1 MVCCPRSIH
10 EKAVAALGQA
20 YASYKGDLINVVVD
34 LAKPEYTSR
43 CTPPLPDD
51 CWLSSLRFDQ
61 RSCLAFLMELALSRL
76 LSLGCVPNT
85 LALCCSIVEAFSVTA
100 ADIPTLRGF
109 DVGANR

>member
-43 CTPPLPDD
+43 CTRPLADD
-51 CWLSSLRFDQ
+51 C
-61 RSCLAFLMELALSRL
+61 C
-76 LSLGCVPNT
+76 
-85 LALCCSIVEAFSVTA
+85 
-100 ADIPTLRGF
+100 
-109 DVGANR
+109 